1 MIPSEKLP
9 RHLRH
14 SEMLPVKEH
23 LRVSTRGKDRDTQT
37 HARLAL
43 EAWAKEHDGGLASSW
58 GDPTYLNGEID
69 IYLSMDTGVN
79 TMRELIETLEPIVA
93 PAKVSWAV
101 VPSRVQSTLTAL
113 RYEGDAFTLDLTR
126 EDGQLE
132 RYELGTRDNK
142 DHPRRF
148 VQWGPLEDDPHT
160 VSFTYED
167 AEKGHALGFFTH
179 VDDLSLLDLLRAPAQ
194 AA

>member
-9 RHLRH
+9 RYSHYRDF
-14 SEMLPVKEH
+14 LPVKEH

-37 HARLAL
+37 RARLAL

-69 IYLSMDTGVN
+69 VYLSMGTVAKAVI
-79 TMRELIETLEPIVA
+79 ELVETLEPIVA

-132 RYELGTRDNK
+132 RYDLGTRDDK

-160 VSFTYED
+160 VSFTFED
-167 AEKGHALGFFTH
+167 AEKGHALGFFAH
-179 VDDLSLLDLLRAPAQ
+179 VDDLSLLDLLRVPAQ
-194 AA
+194 PV